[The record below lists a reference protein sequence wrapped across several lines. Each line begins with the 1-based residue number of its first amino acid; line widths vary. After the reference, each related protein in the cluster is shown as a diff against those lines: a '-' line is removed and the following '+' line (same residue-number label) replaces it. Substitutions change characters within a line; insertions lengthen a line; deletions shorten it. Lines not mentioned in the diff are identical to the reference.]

1 MLSIHQGFNQNFGS
15 IYMWDI
21 RRPHIAI
28 AVFKLQEQVT
38 SPKLRTDNGD
48 GDQFDDNMNTD
59 WIASFSVTN
68 DGTSMFVMTRYFF
81 YLIHRN
87 ITRLVYNTNRATD
100 LDFRIFRIL

>member
-1 MLSIHQGFNQNFGS
+1 
-15 IYMWDI
+15 MWDI

-38 SPKLRTDNGD
+38 SPKFKNDNGD

-68 DGTSMFVMTRYFF
+68 DGTSMFVMTRYLLT
-81 YLIHRN
+81 YKVLIIYENLTFSKIIIYKMKGRTDN
-87 ITRLVYNTNRATD
+87 DAITYTKNRIID
-100 LDFRIFRIL
+100 RKL